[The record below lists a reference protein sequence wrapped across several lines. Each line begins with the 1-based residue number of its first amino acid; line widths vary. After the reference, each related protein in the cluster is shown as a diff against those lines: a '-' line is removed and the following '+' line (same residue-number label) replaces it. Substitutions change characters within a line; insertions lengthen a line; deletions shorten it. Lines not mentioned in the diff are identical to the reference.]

1 MKRATFLVT
10 LVPLVLFVAAGV
22 ALAATPTPGAP
33 HDALHAV
40 GPQSAHIVDLWRVF
54 VWTCAIVFG
63 LILAVLLAALWH
75 GPRATELAP
84 ADLSSTIAPEP
95 RPTRRVTL
103 AVAGCSVLLVLL
115 IVASVFTD
123 RALAHLSLRD
133 AVNLEVTGHQ
143 WWWTVKYLSK
153 DSVSQIVETANEIHV
168 PVGRPVV
175 VTLKS
180 DDVIHSLWMPNL
192 AGKRD
197 LIPGRTAQLTFQAD
211 KPGPYRGQCA
221 EFCGYEHALM
231 ALLVVADPPEQY
243 EAWLQAQ
250 RHPAPEPTDT
260 LAQRGKV
267 LFQSTSCAMCH
278 TVQGTL
284 AQGKHAPDLTHV
296 ASRQTL
302 AAGTLPNTREALSQW
317 IADPQK
323 YKPGTNMPATPL
335 SPQDLQAIVA
345 YLGGL
350 R

>member
-1 MKRATFLVT
+1 MKRA
-10 LVPLVLFVAAGV
+10 VLLAAAA
-22 ALAATPTPGAP
+22 ALGTMAIAATPTPDAG
-33 HDALHAV
+33 HDVLQAV
-40 GPQSAHIVDLWRVF
+40 GPQAAHIVDLWRVF

-63 LILAVLLAALWH
+63 LILAVLLVALWRR
-75 GPRATELAP
+75 PRATEAAP
-84 ADLSSTIAPEP
+84 ADLSSTVAPEAG
-95 RPTRRVTL
+95 PTRRVTL
-103 AVAGCSVLLVLL
+103 AVGACAVLLVLL
-115 IVASVFTD
+115 TISSVFTD
-123 RALAHLSLRD
+123 RALAHLALRD

-143 WWWTVKYLSK
+143 WWWTVKYLDK
-153 DSVSQIVETANEIHV
+153 DSVSQSVETANEIHV
-168 PVGRPVV
+168 PVGRPVI

-221 EFCGYEHALM
+221 EFCGYQHALM

-250 RHPAPEPTDT
+250 RQPAPEPADAV
-260 LAQRGKV
+260 AQRGKV

-278 TVQGTL
+278 AVQGTP
-284 AQGKHAPDLTHV
+284 AQGRHAPDLTHV

-302 AAGTLPNTREALSQW
+302 AAGTLPNTPEALAGW

-323 YKPGTNMPATPL
+323 HKPGTNMPATPL

>member
-1 MKRATFLVT
+1 MKRARPF
-10 LVPLVLFVAAGV
+10 VLLALLAAAG
-22 ALAATPTPGAP
+22 AAFAATPTPGAP
-33 HDALHAV
+33 HDALDAA
-40 GPQSAHIVDLWRVF
+40 GPQAAHIVDLWRLF
-54 VWTCAIVFG
+54 VWTCSLVFG
-63 LILAVLLAALWH
+63 LILAVLLVALWR
-75 GPRATELAP
+75 GPRATEAAP
-84 ADLSSTIAPEP
+84 ADLSSTVAPEP
-95 RPTRRVTL
+95 RPTRRVAL
-103 AVAGCSVLLVLL
+103 AVAGCSVLLLVLV
-115 IVASVFTD
+115 VASVFTD

-143 WWWTVKYLSK
+143 WWWTVKYLNGN
-153 DSVSQIVETANEIHV
+153 SVADIVETANEIHV

-175 VTLKS
+175 VTLRS
-180 DDVIHSLWMPNL
+180 DDVIHSLWMPSL

-197 LIPGRTAQLTFQAD
+197 LIPGRTAQLVFQAD
-211 KPGPYRGQCA
+211 RPGPYRGQCA
-221 EFCGYEHALM
+221 EFCGYQHALM

-250 RHPAPEPTDT
+250 RKPAAEPTEA

-284 AQGKHAPDLTHV
+284 AQGKHAPDLTHL
-296 ASRQTL
+296 ASRRTL
-302 AAGTLPNTREALSQW
+302 AAGALPNTREALAGW
-317 IADPQK
+317 IADPQQH
-323 YKPGTNMPATPL
+323 KPGTHMPATPL

>member
-1 MKRATFLVT
+1 MKRATFLVLVT
-10 LVPLVLFVAAGV
+10 LLALAGV
-22 ALAATPTPGAP
+22 AVAATPTPGAP
-33 HDALHAV
+33 HDALQAT

-54 VWTCAIVFG
+54 IWTWSIVFG
-63 LILAVLLAALWH
+63 LILAVLLAVLWR

-84 ADLSSTIAPEP
+84 ADLSSTVAPEP

-103 AVAGCSVLLVLL
+103 AVAASSVLLLLL

-153 DSVSQIVETANEIHV
+153 DSPSQNIETANEIHV

-221 EFCGYEHALM
+221 EFCGYQHALM

-250 RHPAPEPTDT
+250 RQPAAEPTDAT
-260 LAQRGKV
+260 AQRGKM
-267 LFQSTSCAMCH
+267 LFQSTTCAMCH

-302 AAGTLPNTREALSQW
+302 AAGTLPNTREALASW

-323 YKPGTNMPATPL
+323 HKPGTNMPATPL
-335 SPQDLQAIVA
+335 SPEDLQAIVA